1 MAGNKKPVEML
12 IVNGTVVTVDHQRR
26 VIRNGAVAIANNKIK
41 DLGKTSTL
49 KRKYTAKRVYD
60 ATEKL
65 VMPGLINSHIHFYHH
80 MHRGLSP
87 ENLNGIPWSDF
98 VHRRVAT
105 IVEPE
110 DEIWGGLGILIETL
124 KTGVTTF
131 LEAGSYNIDETIE
144 GIARIGMRGMMGR
157 RSFDVI
163 SQGHDMLVDSTA
175 TCLKENERF
184 MKKYKGGV
192 GLVKPCIV
200 VVGMG
205 RCSDEL
211 YKKSKAMADKHGT
224 VLHMHQANMLEN
236 VQESYLLH
244 GERPVEHLYRIGALG
259 KNVVLV
265 HMVHVNS
272 REIDMLAK
280 TQTNVVHC
288 PSTAIKLAYGLSAF
302 GKFPEMVEAG
312 VNVAIGTDAS
322 DCSNFNDMVRLM
334 YLAAATPKDY
344 RYDAA
349 AGSAEKAIEM
359 ATINGAIALNMEKE
373 IGSLEI
379 GKKADIAIF
388 DMHRPDWVPLYN
400 EVQNLVYSAQ
410 GGSCESVIIDGKF
423 VMENRKVLSVDED
436 EIIDRI
442 QFRAKKMLEK
452 TKLPIYS
459 PWKWV

>member
-1 MAGNKKPVEML
+1 MPKKKL
-12 IVNGTVVTVDHQRR
+12 IDLLIANGTVVTVDKHRR
-26 VIRNGAVAIANNKIK
+26 VIRNGAVAILKNKI
-41 DLGKTSTL
+41 LEVGKSSAL
-49 KRKYTAKRVYD
+49 KKKYQAKRVYD
-60 ATEKL
+60 ANEKL
-65 VMPGLINSHIHFYHH
+65 IMPGLINSHLHFYHH

-87 ENLNGIPWSDF
+87 ENLNGVPWSDF
-98 VHRRVAT
+98 VHRNVAT

-131 LEAGSYNIDETIE
+131 LEAGSYNTDETLE
-144 GIARIGMRGMMGR
+144 GIARIGMRGKMGR
-157 RSFDVI
+157 RSFDMV

-175 TCLKENERF
+175 ICLKQNERF

-192 GLVKPCIV
+192 GLVEPCIV
-200 VVGMG
+200 LVGMG
-205 RCSDEL
+205 RCTDEL
-211 YKKSKAMADKHGT
+211 YKKSKVMADRHET

-236 VQESYLLH
+236 VQESYQLY
-244 GERPVEHLYRIGALG
+244 GERPIEHLYKIGALG

-265 HMVHVNS
+265 HMIHVNS
-272 REIDMLAK
+272 REINMLAETK
-280 TQTNVVHC
+280 TNVVHC

-302 GKFPEMVEAG
+302 GNFPEMAQAG
-312 VNVAIGTDAS
+312 VNVSIGTDAS
-322 DCSNFNDMVRLM
+322 DCSNFNDMVRLI

-359 ATINGAIALNMEKE
+359 ATINGAKALNMENE
-373 IGSLEI
+373 IGSIEA

-400 EVQNLVYSAQ
+400 EIQNFVYSAQ
-410 GGSCESVIIDGKF
+410 GESCESVIIDGEF
-423 VMENRKVLSVDED
+423 IMEDRKVLSIDED

-442 QFRAKKMLEK
+442 QFRAKKIAANLE
-452 TKLPIYS
+452 LPTYS
-459 PWKWV
+459 PWKWL